1 MDDDKRVREA
11 LKETEILY
19 QPQQLLDTFGSSTV
33 KYYVLSESICDEL
46 TGQNS
51 KDTVIRKGELIWEPP
66 RVLSPIHM
74 LKMEGFNEK
83 ARQAI
88 EMIAKEN
95 PNLAAFFYSIRYE
108 KRSEEMHVV
117 NGSVEEASER
127 IINEIERDREPLTA
141 VIKGVGGYW
150 DVSLMKFIQDM
161 VIRSAKFSQFPDLKD
176 KGLIKIDESGYPV
189 VTKDSTGVPLAAKN
203 KIESMFSQVSNGEL
217 EAKNLKEELDKWG
230 LFEQYEDRFLN
241 LFKDDNS

>member
-11 LKETEILY
+11 LKETEILH
-19 QPQQLLDTFGSSTV
+19 QPKKLLETFGSSTV

-46 TGQNS
+46 TGQEA
-51 KDTVIRKGELIWEPP
+51 KDIVIRKGELTWEPP

-95 PNLAAFFYSIRYE
+95 PNLAAFFYSIKYE
-108 KRSEEMHVV
+108 KKSEEMHVV
-117 NGSVEEASER
+117 NGNLKEVSDR
-127 IINEIERDREPLTA
+127 IINDIEKENEPLTA

-161 VIRSAKFSQFPDLKD
+161 VIRSARFSQFPEFKNS
-176 KGLIKIDESGYPV
+176 GLIKIDESGYPI

-203 KIESMFSQVSNGEL
+203 KIEDMFKQVKEGEL
-217 EAKNLKEELDKWG
+217 PASKLKEELDKWG
-230 LFEQYEDRFLN
+230 LFEQYEDRFFD
-241 LFKDDNS
+241 LFRENN